1 MKKSLLI
8 ASMALLPAGFHTAT
22 AEEFTTASDFISKGD
37 LGLKLRYRLEWVD
50 QDGFAR
56 NAAASTL
63 LSTVYY
69 KSPTLNGFS
78 GYAEVTNIT
87 TLGAESFNDTVNG
100 RTQFPVVPDPE
111 VTEFNQGYLAYKS
124 DTVAAHIGRKAV
136 NIADQ
141 RFIGSVGWRQND
153 QTFDGASLSFS
164 PTDALSA
171 SYNYVWSVN
180 RIFGRNNPNGEFAA
194 NHHLI
199 NADYAGPAGWKVS
212 AYGYFLDFGDPA
224 PLRFSSQTIGVRLDG
239 GTDLSETVRV
249 NFGAEYANQQD
260 YRDNPTSFSANF
272 LRASVTGKT
281 GDFSLKGSYE
291 KLGSDN
297 GVGFSTP
304 LATLHKFNGWADLFL
319 ATPAQGLQDFN
330 ISAGYKIPGNSIF
343 AGTNLRA
350 IYHEF
355 RSDVGDQRYGSEWDF
370 LLTKKLNSTVSLLMK
385 AAFYNRDTF
394 GRDTNRFWFQLAA
407 SF

>member
-1 MKKSLLI
+1 MKRTILLAGLALMPVSFQEVI
-8 ASMALLPAGFHTAT
+8 AQD
-22 AEEFTTASDFISKGD
+22 FTTVSDFIAKGD

-63 LSTVYY
+63 LSTLYY

-78 GYAEVTNIT
+78 GYGEITNVT
-87 TLGAESFNDTVNG
+87 TLGSESFNNTVNG
-100 RTQFPVVPDPE
+100 GTQFPVVADPE
-111 VTEFNQGYLAYKS
+111 VTEFNQGYIAYKS
-124 DTVAAHIGRKAV
+124 ERVAAHIGRKAV
-136 NIADQ
+136 NIGDQ

-153 QTFDGASLSFS
+153 QTFDGASLSVA
-164 PTDALSA
+164 PTDTLNA

-194 NHHLI
+194 SHHLL
-199 NADYAGPAGWKVS
+199 NASYSGPKGLKVS
-212 AYGYFLDFGDPA
+212 AFGYFLDFGTPA
-224 PLRFSSQTIGVRLDG
+224 PARFSSQTIGVRLEG
-239 GTDLSETVRV
+239 GTKLTDTSKV
-249 NFGAEYANQQD
+249 NFEAEYANQQD
-260 YRDNPTSFSANF
+260 YKDNPNDFSANF
-272 LRASVTGKT
+272 FRASVTGKS
-281 GDFSLKGSYE
+281 GPFSFKGSFE

-319 ATPAQGLQDFN
+319 ATPGRGLQDYN
-330 ISAGYKIPGNSIF
+330 VSAGYKIPGNSIF
-343 AGTNLRA
+343 AGANLRA

-370 LLTKKLNSTVSLLMK
+370 LLTKKLNSTVTLLMK

-394 GRDTNRFWFQLAA
+394 GQDTNRFWFQLAA